1 MGALHPQVVHFTIVL
16 AIVGVALRLRSRRA
30 RENRFAAR

>member
-16 AIVGVALRLRSRRA
+16 AIVGVTFRLLPVGC
-30 RENRFAAR
+30 